1 MIIYK
6 PLNKIFRN
14 RLELKVAIGHGNL
27 NRLIRN
33 SSDDLIYTNNEDLLA
48 NYEYFYSNP
57 IKPNKPNI
65 KK

>member
-27 NRLIRN
+27 NRLIKN

-48 NYEYFYSNP
+48 RVSSSMFSFL
-57 IKPNKPNI
+57 IMF
-65 KK
+65 

>member
-6 PLNKIFRN
+6 PLNKVFRN

-27 NRLIRN
+27 NRLIKN

-48 NYEYFYSNP
+48 NYEYFY
-57 IKPNKPNI
+57 
-65 KK
+65 

>member
-27 NRLIRN
+27 NRLIKN

-48 NYEYFYSNP
+48 NNTAL
-57 IKPNKPNI
+57 N
-65 KK
+65 

>member
-6 PLNKIFRN
+6 PLNKIFFYF
-14 RLELKVAIGHGNL
+14 LELKVAIGHGNL
-27 NRLIRN
+27 NRLIKN

-48 NYEYFYSNP
+48 NYEYFYTNP